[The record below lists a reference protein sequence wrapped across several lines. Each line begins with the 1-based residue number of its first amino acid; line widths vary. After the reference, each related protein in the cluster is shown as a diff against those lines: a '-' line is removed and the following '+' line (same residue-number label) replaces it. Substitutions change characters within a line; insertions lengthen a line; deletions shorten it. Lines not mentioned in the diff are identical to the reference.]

1 MTSDWYNITFRWH
14 GHLCDFMTFNF
25 LCSYGC
31 FDIDISFYFSEKLL
45 DIEPWMVGRY
55 TNGSIPVQVTGLL
68 EAAAS
73 RVLRQRE
80 ALAVRDSLCL
90 QLVLANAKRVGDI
103 THIKEGYGKL
113 MVSVQC

>member
-1 MTSDWYNITFRWH
+1 
-14 GHLCDFMTFNF
+14 MTFNF

-68 EAAAS
+68 EVATS

-90 QLVLANAKRVGDI
+90 QLVLANAKRGGDI
-103 THIKEGYGKL
+103 T
-113 MVSVQC
+113 